1 MTIQEE
7 ENIRPKLNEEKNKN
21 KNKKNKKKKKKSKE
35 NRGTVGEVVQEF
47 AFVLGLPFVFNHV
60 GEVLQEFI
68 DIGLK
73 LIDLRCMSVT
83 TEFIQAHFQKESR
96 YTFTGPVMD
105 FVTDDPFLAMKLQ
118 GDDAVYKAHQLVF
131 TKRRHP
137 FWDRWKNLVINLP
150 DGSTCSGST
159 VEEIEEKMRKVRIDF
174 DLDCRNQRFVL
185 IKPKAFQDGIMPKML
200 SRIERICCY
209 IKGLKLVK
217 KSEVPHS
224 VAWSDDS
231 SSSLNETHKEE
242 FGIALIVVPP
252 WISFN
257 IRRFLTP
264 RGRCYQVNIDLV
276 YVSPEGESLKFVKE
290 FFEFGV
296 VGWFD
301 SVSNIFCGG
310 KFEPTLTGLLYE
322 DDSD

>member
-21 KNKKNKKKKKKSKE
+21 KNKNKKNKKKKSKE

-83 TEFIQAHFQKESR
+83 TEFIQAHFQKEGR

-131 TKRRHP
+131 TKRQHP
-137 FWDRWKNLVINLP
+137 FWDDWKNLVINLP

-217 KSEVPHS
+217 KSEVPHN

-257 IRRFLTP
+257 KEGSLLLGEDVTS
-264 RGRCYQVNIDLV
+264 DLV